1 MVQDDTMK
9 TNALDGL
16 HAPVEEPM
24 KIIHKEQDAI
34 SAFCL
39 NQVKRRYMTSCVLY
53 SSVANSG
60 SIFENSLAVLSYVY
74 VALFPGGLLTV
85 RTHNSCYPLNL
96 HLFCVNS

>member
-39 NQVKRRYMTSCVLY
+39 NQVKRRYMTSCVWY

-60 SIFENSLAVLSYVY
+60 SFFENSLAVLFYVY
-74 VALFPGGLLTV
+74 GESSLLLRCSLVVCSLFGHTTAV
-85 RTHNSCYPLNL
+85 IR
-96 HLFCVNS
+96 